1 MAPPI
6 QLGVSSDGND
16 PPEALLS
23 LATTADA
30 ASAGNIWLACHLFFR
45 EPIACAAA
53 TLAATRRLRI
63 VLMAMSPYTV
73 HPVYAT
79 MAAATLDEFF
89 PGRVQLC
96 FGMGAPRDLDAVG
109 VLPAQP
115 LRTLREALQLAR
127 ELLSGQIVNF
137 QGQRFKISGRRL
149 AVGPR
154 AIPLWLAA
162 SGPQTLELAGER
174 ADGVILS
181 SGTSPA
187 FIGWALDHVRT
198 GEKRAGR
205 AVKKSALV
213 LCSVSEDERV
223 AHDRLRRRLG
233 YVLRGAHH
241 ARNLELAGSKLDQT
255 ELEQAFAKEDWNSF
269 DALVTDDIVR
279 RHCVSGTPVQV
290 AAMMAAYHSAGLDEL
305 VAYGMQGS
313 EQTAQVLSAMS
324 PQSAAQTDTAIGR

>member
-1 MAPPI
+1 MALPI
-6 QLGVSSDGND
+6 RLGVSSDGSEL
-16 PPEALLS
+16 PEALLT

-30 ASAGNIWLACHLFFR
+30 VGVGNMWLACHLFYR

-63 VLMAMSPYTV
+63 VLMAISPYTV

-96 FGMGAPRDLDAVG
+96 FGMGAPRDLEAVG
-109 VLPAQP
+109 VVPEQP
-115 LRTLREALQLAR
+115 MRTLREALELAR
-127 ELLSGQIVNF
+127 ELLSGQTVTF
-137 QGQRFKISGRRL
+137 QGQRFQISGGRL
-149 AVGPR
+149 AVGSRP
-154 AIPLWLAA
+154 IPLWLAA

-174 ADGVILS
+174 ADGVMIS
-181 SGTSPA
+181 AGTSPA

-198 GEKRAGR
+198 GENRAAR
-205 AVKKSALV
+205 TVKKAALV

-233 YVLRGAHH
+233 YILRGAHH

-255 ELEQAFAKEDWNSF
+255 ELSKAFAKEDWSSI
-269 DALVTDDIVR
+269 DALVTDVVIR
-279 RHCVSGTPVQV
+279 QHCASGTPTQV
-290 AAMMAAYHSAGLDEL
+290 AAMMGAYHKAGLDEL
-305 VAYGMQGS
+305 VAYAMQDS
-313 EQTAQVLSAMS
+313 EQTSRVLAVMN
-324 PQSAAQTDTAIGR
+324 PQSARESDTAIRR